1 MLWTLEIYQNI
12 TELFCASKST
22 EYFDVSHRKVKG
34 ISTLRCFYVFVNVL
48 KAMPICCQTIISPSF
63 MQCTVTNVSPTSLVT
78 VQVWWEHNILT
89 LHTVEQQWIWVFISK
104 SRFCTV
110 VYATALLGL
119 LILPAVC
126 LHGSTVCLGE
136 VGPKEK
142 ISVFI
147 QLDPYSAESLSK
159 VSSSGWVSAYPAF

>member
-1 MLWTLEIYQNI
+1 MLWTLEVFQNI

-22 EYFDVSHRKVKG
+22 KYFDVNYRKVKR
-34 ISTLRCFYVFVNVL
+34 ISTLRRFYLFVNVL

-63 MQCTVTNVSPTSLVT
+63 MQCTVTNVSPASLVT

-89 LHTVEQQWIWVFISK
+89 LHTVGQQWIWVFISR
-104 SRFCTV
+104 SRFCT

-119 LILPAVC
+119 LTLPAVC

-147 QLDPYSAESLSK
+147 QPEPYSAESLSK
-159 VSSSGWVSAYPAF
+159 ESSSGWVSAYPAF